1 MTYSRLIGT
10 GSYLPKK
17 VMTNKD
23 LEKLVDTTDAWI
35 VERTGIHSRHVASP
49 EDNAA
54 TMGAAAA
61 KAAMAMANCSA
72 ESIDLIITATATPNY
87 FFPSTACE
95 IQAILGATCPAF
107 DLQAACSG
115 FVYGLSVADQFIK
128 SGQAN
133 TVLVIGSEVMSRL
146 VNWADRSTCVL
157 FGDGAGAC
165 LLQRSEEPGILGT
178 VIKADGREADL
189 LCIENPQVKYHGEK
203 HVEVCTVDMA
213 GRKVFKIAVS
223 KLEELVLHT
232 LEKHQISASD
242 LDWLVP
248 HQANARIIET
258 TREKLQMPLEKVV
271 MTVETHGN
279 TSSASIPLALDV
291 AIRDGRIQKGHLIL
305 LEAFGAGLTWG
316 SALIRV

>member
-1 MTYSRLIGT
+1 MYSKIIGT
-10 GSYLPKK
+10 GSYLPKQ
-17 VMTNKD
+17 VLTNHD

-35 VERTGIHSRHVASP
+35 IERTGIHSRHVAAP

-61 KAAMAMANCSA
+61 REAMAMANCVP

-95 IQAILGATCPAF
+95 IQALLGATCPAF

-115 FVYGLSVADQFIK
+115 FIYGLTVADQFIK
-128 SGQAN
+128 SGQAT

-146 VNWADRSTCVL
+146 VNWSDRSTCVL

-165 LLQRSEEPGILGT
+165 ILQRSTEPGILGT
-178 VIKADGREADL
+178 AINADGREADL
-189 LCIENPQVKYHGEK
+189 LCVENPQVKYHGEK
-203 HVEVCTVDMA
+203 QAEVCTVDMS

-223 KLEELVLHT
+223 KLEETVLHT
-232 LEKHQISASD
+232 LEKHKISASE

-258 TREKLQMPLEKVV
+258 TREKLQMPAEKVIV
-271 MTVETHGN
+271 TLETHGN
-279 TSSASIPLALDV
+279 TSSASIPLALDT
-291 AIRDGRIQKGHLIL
+291 AIRDGRIKKNHLVL

-316 SALIRV
+316 SALIRI